1 MSPRDGITGPV
12 PATAPDIDEINRVFS
27 EAFTERYHRDGMG
40 AVRVPLL
47 NPAVWRYAID
57 TAGDGALLW
66 RDKSGIAGFNLVHA
80 SGTEGWMGPLAVRPN
95 CQGRGLGRAIVAAGI
110 ELLRRR
116 GCRVI
121 GLETMPRTIDNIGF
135 YSSLGFRPGHLTI
148 SLVRDVKPAT
158 DPAAGAGPGPRDG
171 AEVARC
177 RELVAAVSCGADF
190 GREIEV
196 TRACS
201 LGDLSLVSRGDR
213 LAGFALWHSAPLAAG
228 RAGDELRLLKV
239 VAVDLG
245 SFRELMQEVLARARR
260 LGLRRVSIRCQTA
273 YRRAFVALL
282 ELGFRVHW
290 TDLRMALE
298 GYEERQPAEG
308 VVFSNWEI

>member
-1 MSPRDGITGPV
+1 MSPRDGIAGPV
-12 PATAPDIDEINRVFS
+12 RATAPDIDEINRVFS

-135 YSSLGFRPGHLTI
+135 YSALGFRPGHLTI

-158 DPAAGAGPGPRDG
+158 DPGAGAGPGPGDG

-273 YRRAFVALL
+273 YRRAFAALL